1 MRQITKDKTEETDR
15 MIEVVTEEDLLSL
28 ALFRRSLRAFL
39 AFSENACA
47 DLDMT
52 MQWYQALLT
61 IKTFKSSAAIS
72 IGELAEEL
80 MIKNHSATELVN
92 RLENA
97 GLIIKTPDKDD
108 KRKSL
113 ILITKIGNR
122 KLNKLASIH
131 LFRLRKEKNIFMN
144 LFPE

>member
-1 MRQITKDKTEETDR
+1 MCRITKDKTEETDR
-15 MIEVVTEEDLLSL
+15 MIEAVTEEDLLSL

-80 MIKNHSATELVN
+80 MIKHHSATELVN
-92 RLENA
+92 RLDNA

-113 ILITKIGNR
+113 VVITKIGNR

-131 LFRLRKEKNIFMN
+131 LSRLRKEKNIFMN
-144 LFPE
+144 LFTE

>member
-113 ILITKIGNR
+113 IIITKIGNR

>member
-1 MRQITKDKTEETDR
+1 LRQITKDKTEETDR

>member
-15 MIEVVTEEDLLSL
+15 MIEVVTEEDLMSL

-113 ILITKIGNR
+113 IIITKIGNR